1 VSSER
6 ETLVLQLAEAVS
18 DRHPVHWAD
27 ERAAAGEQSRVVDGL
42 QRLHALA
49 RAFADVEPPDGRG
62 PESPTIGR
70 WGQLELI
77 ARLGE
82 GSFGEVFRA
91 RDPNLGRDV
100 ALKLRRAGPGPA
112 GDSGRRLLEEARRL
126 ARIRHPNVVTVHGA
140 DLADGRVG
148 IWTELIEGQTLEER
162 LLLDGPVGP
171 GEAIALGLDLC
182 RALAAVHA
190 AGLVH
195 GDVKT
200 ANVLRERGGRIVL
213 TDLGSSTE
221 VGEPA
226 RTGSPATLAPE
237 VLGGGPATPA
247 ADLYSLG
254 VLLFRMLTARY
265 PAGTEVASGTR
276 VSPGSLRDLRP
287 DLPLELVQVVE
298 RASEP
303 DPERRFPSAGALEQ
317 ALARLGGAAAA
328 PPAATASAT
337 GWWRVGLAAAA
348 AVVVLA
354 VAGYLLIG
362 RLGTQPQQALSQQPQ
377 PPAAAVTAARE
388 PAPEPAAEPA
398 PELAAAP
405 AAALPGSLA
414 VRATMFRAGDG
425 GGEALAEGARVSPGD
440 RLYLELDADEPVHAW
455 VLNEDLEG
463 AVFVL
468 FPIDG
473 LDLGNPLPGGRVHR
487 LPGRLAG
494 QPQQWQVTSAGGR
507 ERFLVVAARGERP
520 EIERELA
527 GLVAANLGQAGR
539 LRGVGG
545 LKPAAGTGSGRLD
558 ALAEELAGVRRRDGS
573 VWLLRLELDNP

>member
-1 VSSER
+1 MAANDESHLLR
-6 ETLVLQLAEAVS
+6 LAEAVS
-18 DRHPVHWAD
+18 DREPVPWSD
-27 ERAAAGEQSRVVDGL
+27 ERAAAGDRGRVVDGL

-49 RAFADVEPPDGRG
+49 RAFAEVTPADDDRDAGG
-62 PESPTIGR
+62 PLLGR
-70 WGQLELI
+70 WGHLELI
-77 ARLGE
+77 ARLGA

-91 RDPNLGRDV
+91 HDPNLGREV

-112 GDSGRRLLEEARRL
+112 GDSGRRLLDEARRL
-126 ARIRHPNVVTVHGA
+126 ARVRHPNVVTVHGA
-140 DLADGRVG
+140 DLCDGRVG

-162 LLLDGPVGP
+162 LSSDGPIGP
-171 GEAIALGLDLC
+171 GEAITLGLDLC

-221 VGEPA
+221 AGEPA

-237 VLGGGPATPA
+237 VLAGNPATPA

-254 VLLFRMLTARY
+254 VLLFRMLTGRC
-265 PAGTEVASGTR
+265 PAKAD
-276 VSPGSLRDLRP
+276 PASLRDLRP
-287 DLPLELVQVVE
+287 DLPLELVRVVE
-298 RASEP
+298 QAADP
-303 DPERRFPSAGALEQ
+303 DPGRRYPSAGALEQ

-328 PPAATASAT
+328 PSPATAPAT
-337 GWWRVGLAAAA
+337 GRWRVGVAAAA
-348 AVVVLA
+348 VVVVLA

-362 RLGTQPQQALSQQPQ
+362 RLGTEAQQAPPQQPQ
-377 PPAAAVTAARE
+377 APAASVTTGRE
-388 PAPEPAAEPA
+388 PALEPVAEPA
-398 PELAAAP
+398 PQLAAAP
-405 AAALPGSLA
+405 AAALPAPLA
-414 VRATMFRAGDG
+414 VQATMFRAGPTNGEPLADG
-425 GGEALAEGARVSPGD
+425 DRVAPGD
-440 RLYLELDADEPVHAW
+440 RLYLELESQEPVHAW

-473 LDLGNPLPGGRVHR
+473 LDLGNPLAAGRVHR

-494 QPQQWQVTSAGGR
+494 LPQQWQVTSAGGR
-507 ERFLVVAARGERP
+507 ERFLVIAARGERP
-520 EIERELA
+520 ELERELA
-527 GLVAANLGQAGR
+527 GLVAANPGKSGR

-545 LKPAAGTGSGRLD
+545 LQPTAGSGSGRLD
-558 ALAEELAGVRRRDGS
+558 AIARELAAARQRDGS
-573 VWLLRLELDNP
+573 IWLLRLELDNP